1 MSPIFKPRHRHLV
14 LAALLSVPV
23 LVAAQT
29 AGIYT
34 CVDAKGRKLTSD
46 RPIVDCLDREQ
57 LELNPSGTVRR
68 KVGPSLTAQE
78 RAAEEEKQRQLA
90 EERARAVEE
99 KRRDHALL
107 IRYPY
112 RSVHDAERREA
123 LAQIDVVIKAAQN
136 RLVELQ
142 QQQPALQENDLQRRQ
157 QLQNLSESQQQ
168 LTDKQTQL
176 EKQLLKLESRRPN
189 DWLLAEAD
197 YLVRMAGRKL
207 WLERDATAAQM
218 LLIEADNRLRDL
230 NDASLL
236 PLRQA
241 LTSDLAKLK
250 ELPTLDREGMVLR
263 IGALIDNVDQL
274 TLLGINPPPR
284 NEEDAATELSDELG
298 DWRSNLR
305 KSWSAFSE
313 NFITIRRRNGNTEA
327 LISPQQTWYLKENLK
342 TRLLQA
348 QLAVYREQQAVYED
362 NLTKADKWL
371 EQYFDPNDT
380 VSQYMHSEIAKLL
393 EQPVVLEYPKQF
405 ASQHQLEELVHQRLQ
420 HLMAQ

>member
-1 MSPIFKPRHRHLV
+1 MTEQEAAPQLPVVEEPAVTTPTPAPQARGGWRQHWVGV
-14 LAALLSVPV
+14 LAILL
-23 LVAAQT
+23 LLGACAGGYLYDLWRNELRTAQLH
-29 AGIYT
+29 A
-34 CVDAKGRKLTSD
+34 
-46 RPIVDCLDREQ
+46 
-57 LELNPSGTVRR
+57 LEL
-68 KVGPSLTAQE
+68 Q
-78 RAAEEEKQRQLA
+78 
-90 EERARAVEE
+90 
-99 KRRDHALL
+99 
-107 IRYPY
+107 
-112 RSVHDAERREA
+112 
-123 LAQIDVVIKAAQN
+123 
-136 RLVELQ
+136 LVELQ

-168 LTDKQTQL
+168 LTDKQSQL

-241 LTSDLAKLK
+241 LTQDLAKLK
-250 ELPTLDREGMVLR
+250 ELPMLDREGMVLR

-274 TLLGINPPPR
+274 TLLGINPPPSS
-284 NEEDAATELSDELG
+284 EDEAATALSENLG

-313 NFITIRRRNGNTEA
+313 SFITIRRRNGNTEA

-380 VSQYMHSEIAKLL
+380 VSQYMLGEIAKLL

-405 ASQHQLEELVHQRLQ
+405 QSQHQLEELVHQRLQ

>member
-1 MSPIFKPRHRHLV
+1 MSEHESATQLPISEEQAATTATTSPTPAPHTAGGWRQHW
-14 LAALLSVPV
+14 LAALAILLV
-23 LVAAQT
+23 LVACIGAYLYDTWRSEERLAQLH
-29 AGIYT
+29 A
-34 CVDAKGRKLTSD
+34 
-46 RPIVDCLDREQ
+46 
-57 LELNPSGTVRR
+57 LEL
-68 KVGPSLTAQE
+68 Q
-78 RAAEEEKQRQLA
+78 
-90 EERARAVEE
+90 
-99 KRRDHALL
+99 
-107 IRYPY
+107 
-112 RSVHDAERREA
+112 
-123 LAQIDVVIKAAQN
+123 
-136 RLVELQ
+136 LVELQ

-250 ELPTLDREGMVLR
+250 ELPTLDRGGMVLR
-263 IGALIDNVDQL
+263 IGALSDNVDQL

-380 VSQYMHSEIAKLL
+380 VSQYMHGEIAKLL

-405 ASQHQLEELVHQRLQ
+405 QSQHQLEELVHQRLQ

>member
-1 MSPIFKPRHRHLV
+1 MTEQEAAPQLPVVEEPAATTPTPAPQARGGWHQHWV
-14 LAALLSVPV
+14 GALAILL
-23 LVAAQT
+23 LLGACAGGYLYDQWRNEQRTAQLH
-29 AGIYT
+29 A
-34 CVDAKGRKLTSD
+34 
-46 RPIVDCLDREQ
+46 
-57 LELNPSGTVRR
+57 LEL
-68 KVGPSLTAQE
+68 Q
-78 RAAEEEKQRQLA
+78 
-90 EERARAVEE
+90 
-99 KRRDHALL
+99 
-107 IRYPY
+107 
-112 RSVHDAERREA
+112 
-123 LAQIDVVIKAAQN
+123 
-136 RLVELQ
+136 LVELQ

-168 LTDKQTQL
+168 LTDKQSQL

-241 LTSDLAKLK
+241 LTQDLAKLK
-250 ELPTLDREGMVLR
+250 ELPLLDREGMVLR

-274 TLLGINPPPR
+274 TLLGINPPPSA
-284 NEEDAATELSDELG
+284 EDETAAAISEDLG

-327 LISPQQTWYLKENLK
+327 LISPHQTWYLKENLK

-380 VSQYMHSEIAKLL
+380 VSQYMHGEIAKLL

-405 ASQHQLEELVHQRLQ
+405 QSQHQLEELVHQRLQ